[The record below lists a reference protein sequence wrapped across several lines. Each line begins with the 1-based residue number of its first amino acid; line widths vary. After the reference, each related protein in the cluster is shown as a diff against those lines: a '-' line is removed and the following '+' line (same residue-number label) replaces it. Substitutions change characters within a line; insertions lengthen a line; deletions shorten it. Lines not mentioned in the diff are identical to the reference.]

1 MRAHR
6 RRAAALVLVCL
17 LAACQTAPPPPVGP
31 PSPERMEFITQFKAI
46 DTANKGTITLDQA
59 KAHYAEVFRK
69 LDSNRDGFLSVAEI
83 TPLMPVMAARSAG
96 ELVARLDRN
105 GDNKLTLAEFLVI
118 NTWLFRLSKDPT
130 SLSLGEVESG
140 YAEPTGPRK
149 EPSLFGN

>member
-6 RRAAALVLVCL
+6 RPAAALALLCL
-17 LAACQTAPPPPVGP
+17 LTACQTAPPAPVGP

-59 KAHYAEVFRK
+59 KAHYTDVFRK

-83 TPLMPVMAARSAG
+83 TPLMPIMAARSAA

-105 GDNKLTLAEFLVI
+105 GDNKLTLPEFLVI
-118 NTWLFRLSKDPT
+118 NTWLFRLSKDPN
-130 SLSLGEVESG
+130 SLSLGDVESG